1 MGKVLEMGICT
12 NKGDKIISLNEVQ
25 AIRSEG
31 LANDRKSQKN
41 NNIKRQLTLIEI
53 ENINYYNKM
62 FNLNIPAIN
71 FRRNIITKDIKLNNL
86 IGKEFFVG
94 KVKIKAHDLCRPCEY
109 LQNLLNQKNFVKEFW
124 ETGGIRC
131 EILTSEKITVGDIIK
146 I

>member
-1 MGKVLEMGICT
+1 MGKVLEIGICK
-12 NKGDKIISLNEVQ
+12 NKGENIIPLNEVQ
-25 AIRSEG
+25 AIKGVG
-31 LANDRKSQKN
+31 LANDRKSEKN
-41 NNIKRQLTLIEI
+41 NDIKRQITLIEI

-62 FNLNIPAIN
+62 FNVNIPAIS

-94 KVKIKAHDLCRPCEY
+94 KVKIKAHELCWPCEY
-109 LQNLLNQKNFVKEFW
+109 LQKLLNQKYFVKELW
-124 ETGGIRC
+124 KKGGLRC